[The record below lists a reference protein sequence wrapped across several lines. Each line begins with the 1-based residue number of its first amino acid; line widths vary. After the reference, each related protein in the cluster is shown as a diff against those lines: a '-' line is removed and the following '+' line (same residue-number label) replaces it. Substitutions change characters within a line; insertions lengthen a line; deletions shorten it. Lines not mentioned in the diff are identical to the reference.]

1 MCTLCG
7 FKIAFPTLNELKKH
21 HNYCKQN
28 PNRSTENQIDLQQF
42 EAENNSNEIQ
52 YIHESSV
59 SRQEIE
65 AYTKAHAGRNVVD
78 PGPGYK
84 MRYLF
89 NGTTVDR
96 FGECQMCQRRF
107 KKPSS
112 YKLIMHR

>member
-21 HNYCKQN
+21 HNHCKQN
-28 PNRSTENQIDLQQF
+28 PNRNTENQNDLQQF
-42 EAENNSNEIQ
+42 EAENNPNEIQ
-52 YIHESSV
+52 YIYESSV

-65 AYTKAHAGRNVVD
+65 AYTKAHAGRNVVN

-96 FGECQMCQRRF
+96 FGECQMCLRRF
-107 KKPSS
+107 KKPTS